1 MKNTLNFKQSSAR
14 INFVKSNHGFSLVE
28 LMVVV
33 AIIGILATVAI
44 PNLRKFQDKARQ
56 GEAKTQLS
64 TYYTAQETF
73 RNEHASYQGAFE
85 SISFFPQGKVV
96 YNVGLPDAAVNA
108 NFNIADFVE
117 PAPAS
122 FNTKMCLANSTCVPT
137 KSFDDTAS
145 DLTTGTITCA
155 DGNCDAW
162 TASAKG
168 KLNSVDE
175 WTINNFKIL
184 SNIQDGTN

>member
-1 MKNTLNFKQSSAR
+1 M
-14 INFVKSNHGFSLVE
+14 INFNKTQQGFSLVE

-56 GEAKTQLS
+56 AEAKTQLS

-73 RNEHASYQGAFE
+73 RNEHASYHGALE
-85 SISFFPQGKVV
+85 SISFFPQGKVI
-96 YNVGLPDAAVNA
+96 YNVGLPDAAANA
-108 NFNIADFVE
+108 NFDIADFVE
-117 PAPAS
+117 PSPAS
-122 FNTKMCLANSTCVPT
+122 FNTKMCLANSTCIPA
-137 KSFDDTAS
+137 KAFDDTAS
-145 DLTTGTITCA
+145 DLSSGTISCA
-155 DGNCDAW
+155 TGNCDAW
-162 TASAKG
+162 MASAKG

-175 WTINNFKIL
+175 WTINNFKVL